1 MTIVLCLSG
10 RLEWDDCRVTAQERY
25 PVALY
30 LGWMAVGAGL
40 SFGVLAILSIGVFVL
55 AATVIATFFLA
66 RRPDAGAGVAGL
78 VSGLGL
84 PLLYVAFLN
93 RSGPGTIC
101 NATATGTSCSD
112 QWSPWPWLLIG
123 SALIVI
129 GLAWFIAANR
139 RRARQRTLAND

>member
-1 MTIVLCLSG
+1 M
-10 RLEWDDCRVTAQERY
+10 TAQKVY
-25 PVALY
+25 PVGLY
-30 LGWMAVGAGL
+30 LAWMAVGAGF

-93 RSGPGTIC
+93 RSGPGVIC
-101 NATATGTSCSD
+101 NATPTGTSCAD
-112 QWSPWPWLLIG
+112 RWSPWPWVLIG
-123 SALIVI
+123 SALVVI
-129 GLAWFIAANR
+129 GLAWFIAASS
-139 RRARQRTLAND
+139 RRARRRTVAHD